1 MTQYGCWNREPFA
14 THQISHGVD
23 SQTGQIIRTEVANR
37 MTPDCQFT
45 KTELG
50 KVDARCAGCKHKAD
64 SGNA

>member
-1 MTQYGCWNREPFA
+1 MDVGTANPSQPPNL
-14 THQISHGVD
+14 HGVD

>member
-1 MTQYGCWNREPFA
+1 MTQYGCWNHPPFA
-14 THQISHGVD
+14 AYQLSHGVD